1 MPETSHLFDK
11 IAGHYDLLNTVFSL
25 GTDKYWRKELS
36 GEVSDRSLILDI
48 ATGTAEVAITISENH
63 SCRRIVGIDPSI
75 KMLGIGLAKI
85 HKFSNIDLVQGM
97 NEHLPFASNTFDAVT
112 IAFGIR
118 NTKDLELSLQE
129 ILRVLKPHG
138 KLSILEFTTPNSPFF
153 RPVFLL
159 YSRYIMPL
167 IGSLFGSRREYKYL
181 SDSSASFP
189 QRERFKEIMR
199 NTGFKYTDYRELTM
213 GISAIYNGIKST

>member
-25 GTDKYWRKELS
+25 GIDKYWRKKLS
-36 GEVSDRSLILDI
+36 CEVRDRSLILDI
-48 ATGTAEVAITISENH
+48 ATGTAEVAITISEGC
-63 SCRRIVGIDPSI
+63 SCRRIIGIDPSI

-85 HKFSNIDLVQGM
+85 RKFNNINLVQGR

-118 NTKDLELSLQE
+118 NTRDLELSLQE
-129 ILRVLKPHG
+129 ILRVLKPNG
-138 KLSILEFTTPNSPFF
+138 KLSVLEFTTPASPFF

-159 YSRYIMPL
+159 YSRYVMPL
-167 IGSLFGSRREYKYL
+167 VGSLFGSRREYKYL
-181 SDSSASFP
+181 SDSSAAFP
-189 QRERFKEIMR
+189 QRERFTEIMK
-199 NTGFKYTDYRELTM
+199 NTGFKYTDYRELTL
-213 GISAIYNGIKST
+213 GISAIYSGTKSA